1 MKSSSAKNVL
11 AAFFELEET
20 ASGYIARCPDCGVR
34 FAVNVKHDVVADEY
48 LQLLVEHANEEQI
61 TFESDEEL
69 RRWLH
74 GGEEKAESFLGA
86 LASAA
91 TQADRCEYKLLRPTL
106 FDLKAKCSLKSSTDV
121 SVTSTENRR
130 SPVTAKS

>member
-1 MKSSSAKNVL
+1 MKSFSAKNVL

-48 LQLLVEHANEEQI
+48 LRLLVEHANNEKI
-61 TFESDEEL
+61 TFEGDEEI
-69 RRWLH
+69 RHWLH
-74 GGEEKAESFLGA
+74 AGEAKTRSFLGA

-91 TQADRCEYKLLRPTL
+91 TLADRCEYKGLRPML
-106 FDLKAKCSLKSSTDV
+106 FDLKAKLSKSSADV
-121 SVTSTENRR
+121 SVTSTDLRR
-130 SPVTAKS
+130 SSLTTKS